1 MKKHLFVLSA
11 LCLTL
16 SIVSCGKK
24 NNSSQ
29 DSNSTPDNNSIINTS
44 ISSGEKNTS
53 STSSVASTSSIAS
66 TFNPDDSL
74 GGKVDLDT
82 GSGSFIE
89 KQGSGSGLKDNVQDG
104 VILHA
109 WNWSMNNIKDNMA
122 KIAEAGY
129 TTIQTSPMQP
139 QKDYYPGNTAKD
151 GWWKLYQPL
160 GFSIATKDNEIGTKS
175 DLIAM
180 VQEADKYG
188 IKVIVDV
195 VANHLATDSP
205 TKFSS
210 GVKNYEPTIYG
221 KDGTRAGGALI
232 HEGSSNGANDS
243 SAYSVTNGNI
253 GLTDLDT
260 SSPHVQQRV
269 LSLLKEYI
277 DCGVDGFRFDAAK
290 HIETPDDGANASS
303 FWTTVLNGATSY
315 AISKGEETP
324 YYYGEI
330 LNTPGNGRSFSSYT
344 KMMSI
349 TDNKTG
355 NSIRSAIESGNAS
368 SAASSSYQSG
378 QDPSKI
384 VLWGESHD
392 TYSNDDGES
401 KNATTTNVNKAYAM
415 VASRAKATSLYFA
428 RPSVGPIATSATKL
442 GAIGITDWRNKAISA
457 VNHFHNYFSSSS
469 EALGS
474 SGDFAYNVRYDDAK
488 SGMVLVNV
496 KNATSVS
503 SVTINSNMK
512 DGSYKDQVSGNTFTV
527 ASGKVSG
534 TMDASGIAVLYNDD
548 GLGLDDQLPTIK
560 ASVSDGTFN
569 SDNYEITYSIYNA
582 KSATMK
588 VGDSEPVSITSGA
601 KLTLKDF
608 EKNQSVK
615 VVIKAVNEEGKEVT
629 KTFTYVREIT
639 QVETV
644 RKIYFTANNV
654 ASSSSTIY
662 IHVWNSQTEDSL
674 ASWPGT
680 AMTYLELNELNQKVY
695 TFDIDLT
702 KYDSI
707 IFNGGKNSWQT
718 CDILLKDG
726 INVYYLD
733 GGTSQNGFGSPVYTV
748 GTSYRAS

>member
-1 MKKHLFVLSA
+1 MEVKILLHKVIVCHTTS
-11 LCLTL
+11 LT
-16 SIVSCGKK
+16 SEEGNESVS
-24 NNSSQ
+24 
-29 DSNSTPDNNSIINTS
+29 
-44 ISSGEKNTS
+44 S
-53 STSSVASTSSIAS
+53 STSSVASSFI
-66 TFNPDDSL
+66 PDEDL
-74 GGKVDLDT
+74 VGKVDVST

-122 KIAEAGY
+122 QIAEAGY

-160 GFSIATKDNEIGTKS
+160 GFSIATKDNELGTKS

-195 VANHLATDSP
+195 VANHLATASVTQLYAD
-205 TKFSS
+205 
-210 GVKNYEPTIYG
+210 VKNYEPEIYG
-221 KDGTRAGGALI
+221 SNGTKAGGALV
-232 HEGSSNGANDS
+232 HEGSSSGASDS

-260 SSPHVQQRV
+260 SSSVVQQRV

-290 HIETPDDGANASS
+290 HIETPDDGTYASS
-303 FWTTVLNGATSY
+303 FWTTVLDGATSY
-315 AISKGEETP
+315 ALSKGEEKP

-330 LNTPGNGRSFSSYT
+330 LNTPGNGRSYSYYT
-344 KMMSI
+344 KMMSF

-355 NSIRSAIESGNAS
+355 NSIRSAIENGNAS

-428 RPSVGPIATSATKL
+428 RPSSGPISTSATKL
-442 GAIGITDWRNKAISA
+442 GAIGITDWMSEAISA
-457 VNHFHNYFSSSS
+457 VNHFHNFFDGAN

-488 SGMVLVNV
+488 SGMVLINV
-496 KNATSVS
+496 KSATSVS
-503 SVTINSNMK
+503 SVSVNSNMK
-512 DGSYKDQVSGNTFTV
+512 DGTYLDQVSGNTFTV
-527 ASGKVSG
+527 NAGKVSG

-548 GLGLDDQLPTIK
+548 GSGIDESLPTISP
-560 ASVSDGTFN
+560 SVKDGTFN
-569 SDNYEITYSIYNA
+569 SDNYEITYNIYNA

-601 KLTLKDF
+601 KLTLKNF

-615 VVIKAVNEEGKEVT
+615 VVIKAVNEAGEEVS

-644 RKIYFTANNV
+644 RRVYFTANNV

-662 IHVWNSQTEDSL
+662 IHIWNSQSQDSL

-680 AMTYLELNELNQKVY
+680 AMTYLELNALNQKVY
-695 TFDIDLT
+695 VFDVDLT

-707 IFNGGKNSWQT
+707 IFNGGSGSWQT
-718 CDILLKDG
+718 CDILLEDG
-726 INVYYLD
+726 VNVYYLD
-733 GGTSQNGFGSPVYTV
+733 GGTSQNGFGSTVYTV

>member
-16 SIVSCGKK
+16 SIVSCGNKK
-24 NNSSQ
+24 SSSQ
-29 DSNSTPDNNSIINTS
+29 DNSSINNSITGTTS
-44 ISSGEKNTS
+44 NNSNDSSVITSGGNTS
-53 STSSVASTSSIAS
+53 SFT
-66 TFNPDDSL
+66 PDDSL
-74 GGKVDLDT
+74 VGKVDVST

-89 KQGSGSGLKDNVQDG
+89 KQGSGSSLKDNVQDG

-109 WNWSMNNIKDNMA
+109 WNWSMTNIKDNMA
-122 KIAEAGY
+122 QIAEAGY

-139 QKDYYPGNTAKD
+139 QKDYYKGNTAKD

-195 VANHLATDSP
+195 VANHLATKSVTQLYP
-205 TKFSS
+205 S
-210 GVKNYEPTIYG
+210 VKNYEPQIYG
-221 KDGTRAGGALI
+221 TDGTKAGGALV
-232 HEGSSNGANDS
+232 HEGSSSGANDS

-260 SSPHVQQRV
+260 SSPIVQGRV

-290 HIETPDDGANASS
+290 HIETPDDGTNASS
-303 FWTTVLNGATSY
+303 FWTTVLDGATSY
-315 AISKGEETP
+315 ALSKGEEKP

-330 LNTPGNGRSFSSYT
+330 LNTPGNGRSYSSYT

-401 KNATTTNVNKAYAM
+401 KNALTKNVNKAYAL
-415 VASRAKATSLYFA
+415 VASRTKATSLYFA
-428 RPSVGPIATSATKL
+428 RPSEGPIATSATKL
-442 GAIGITDWRNKAISA
+442 GAIGISDWKSKAISA
-457 VNHFHNYFSSSS
+457 VNHFHNFFDGAS
-469 EALGS
+469 ESLGS

-496 KNATSVS
+496 KDGTSVS
-503 SVTINSNMK
+503 SLSINSNMK
-512 DGSYKDQVSGNTFTV
+512 DGEYKDQVSGNTFTV
-527 ASGKVSG
+527 SSGKVSG

-548 GLGLDDQLPTIK
+548 GTGISDKLPSIIP
-560 ASVSDGTFN
+560 SVNDGTFN

-582 KSATMK
+582 TSATMK
-588 VGDSEPVSITSGA
+588 AGDSEPVSITSGA

-608 EKNQSVK
+608 KKNQSVK
-615 VVIKAVNEEGKEVT
+615 VVIKAVNEEGKEVS

-654 ASSSSTIY
+654 AAASSKIY
-662 IHVWNSQTEDSL
+662 IHVWNSQTQDSL

-680 AMTYLELNELNQKVY
+680 AMTYLEVNELKQKVY
-695 TFDIDLT
+695 TFDLDLT
-702 KYDSI
+702 KFDSI
-707 IFNGGKNSWQT
+707 IFNGGSGSWQT
-718 CDILLKDG
+718 CDILIADG

-733 GGTSQNGFGSPVYTV
+733 GGTTQNGFGSTVYTV